1 MCEEVHLNLQ
11 VKQPFLYHKMKE
23 AVLIIGGIY
32 GTLAVVF
39 GAFGAHALKKYLDLG
54 QLISFETAVRYQM
67 YHALMLI
74 ICGIIFPFEGYSQ
87 NLMAWFFLLG
97 VFFFSFSIYGL
108 IWSSWQGRKMAF
120 LGPVTPL
127 GGTLLVMAWTLFIV
141 NVIAIADNLRFF

>member
-1 MCEEVHLNLQ
+1 
-11 VKQPFLYHKMKE
+11 MKE

-39 GAFGAHALKKYLDLG
+39 GAFGAHALKKYLDPG
-54 QLISFETAVRYQM
+54 QLNSFETGVRYQM

-74 ICGIIFPFEGYSQ
+74 LCGIIFPFEGYSQ
-87 NLMAWFFLLG
+87 NLMAWFFILG

-108 IWSSWQGRKMAF
+108 IWSATQDQKMAF

-141 NVIAIADNLRFF
+141 NIAAIADSLGIF